1 MVTKV
6 LTNYARVLMFL
17 EDLVSLPEDC
27 GQNSARRQFRFYLSK
42 RPLWRNAAYDMN
54 EEGKHQLTT
63 ACRPR
68 EGSKNME
75 IQYTEVMRPQFALL

>member
-27 GQNSARRQFRFYLSK
+27 GQNSEDFRDAIELG
-42 RPLWRNAAYDMN
+42 P
-54 EEGKHQLTT
+54 
-63 ACRPR
+63 
-68 EGSKNME
+68 
-75 IQYTEVMRPQFALL
+75 

>member
-27 GQNSARRQFRFYLSK
+27 GQNSVGWARFLYFGGQSFSTVL
-42 RPLWRNAAYDMN
+42 PA
-54 EEGKHQLTT
+54 
-63 ACRPR
+63 
-68 EGSKNME
+68 
-75 IQYTEVMRPQFALL
+75 V

>member
-27 GQNSARRQFRFYLSK
+27 GQNSACPVVFLGCSLELR
-42 RPLWRNAAYDMN
+42 
-54 EEGKHQLTT
+54 G
-63 ACRPR
+63 
-68 EGSKNME
+68 
-75 IQYTEVMRPQFALL
+75 

>member
-27 GQNSARRQFRFYLSK
+27 GQNS
-42 RPLWRNAAYDMN
+42 
-54 EEGKHQLTT
+54 E
-63 ACRPR
+63 
-68 EGSKNME
+68 
-75 IQYTEVMRPQFALL
+75 ALDLAQNSES

>member
-27 GQNSARRQFRFYLSK
+27 GQNSGQPYMLLDSRLRHALK
-42 RPLWRNAAYDMN
+42 REL
-54 EEGKHQLTT
+54 G
-63 ACRPR
+63 
-68 EGSKNME
+68 
-75 IQYTEVMRPQFALL
+75 

>member
-27 GQNSARRQFRFYLSK
+27 GQNSVYK
-42 RPLWRNAAYDMN
+42 
-54 EEGKHQLTT
+54 
-63 ACRPR
+63 
-68 EGSKNME
+68 
-75 IQYTEVMRPQFALL
+75 ALLSWCGVPYNGYLLLVSPGLTVDPIMAPR

>member
-27 GQNSARRQFRFYLSK
+27 GQNS
-42 RPLWRNAAYDMN
+42 D
-54 EEGKHQLTT
+54 G
-63 ACRPR
+63 PR
-68 EGSKNME
+68 ASSIVKLGVE
-75 IQYTEVMRPQFALL
+75 ALECLPNSVKL

>member
-27 GQNSARRQFRFYLSK
+27 GQNSVFLLLCFLRLEMESFIFY
-42 RPLWRNAAYDMN
+42 NIA
-54 EEGKHQLTT
+54 
-63 ACRPR
+63 
-68 EGSKNME
+68 
-75 IQYTEVMRPQFALL
+75 IQISPPTPP

>member
-27 GQNSARRQFRFYLSK
+27 GQNSEWLIIKLA
-42 RPLWRNAAYDMN
+42 
-54 EEGKHQLTT
+54 
-63 ACRPR
+63 
-68 EGSKNME
+68 
-75 IQYTEVMRPQFALL
+75 IV

>member
-27 GQNSARRQFRFYLSK
+27 GQNSSVKQNPWGLRHPCFFPSVDPSTLGHK
-42 RPLWRNAAYDMN
+42 TL
-54 EEGKHQLTT
+54 
-63 ACRPR
+63 
-68 EGSKNME
+68 
-75 IQYTEVMRPQFALL
+75 

>member
-27 GQNSARRQFRFYLSK
+27 GQNSAPDRARPPSRPAKNLFHRLK
-42 RPLWRNAAYDMN
+42 RPIWM
-54 EEGKHQLTT
+54 H
-63 ACRPR
+63 
-68 EGSKNME
+68 
-75 IQYTEVMRPQFALL
+75 FLLHFEKVIFNSNYRGRLLP

>member
-27 GQNSARRQFRFYLSK
+27 GQNSAGEKKGIAQAENKQARDEN
-42 RPLWRNAAYDMN
+42 NARKSPKKGN
-54 EEGKHQLTT
+54 FFFTSFLCLV
-63 ACRPR
+63 ACVLYV
-68 EGSKNME
+68 SAV
-75 IQYTEVMRPQFALL
+75 I

>member
-27 GQNSARRQFRFYLSK
+27 GQNSSVKQNPWGLRHPCFFPSG
-42 RPLWRNAAYDMN
+42 WRLFLC
-54 EEGKHQLTT
+54 Q
-63 ACRPR
+63 
-68 EGSKNME
+68 KNMLSML
-75 IQYTEVMRPQFALL
+75 I

>member
-27 GQNSARRQFRFYLSK
+27 GQNSDEEITVLLHRSACPGRTDGPAPRIN
-42 RPLWRNAAYDMN
+42 PLIV
-54 EEGKHQLTT
+54 KVVK
-63 ACRPR
+63 
-68 EGSKNME
+68 SS
-75 IQYTEVMRPQFALL
+75 

>member
-27 GQNSARRQFRFYLSK
+27 GQNSVGVGER
-42 RPLWRNAAYDMN
+42 
-54 EEGKHQLTT
+54 
-63 ACRPR
+63 
-68 EGSKNME
+68 
-75 IQYTEVMRPQFALL
+75 VMFPCGWL

>member
-27 GQNSARRQFRFYLSK
+27 GQNSA
-42 RPLWRNAAYDMN
+42 P
-54 EEGKHQLTT
+54 
-63 ACRPR
+63 
-68 EGSKNME
+68 
-75 IQYTEVMRPQFALL
+75 

>member
-27 GQNSARRQFRFYLSK
+27 GQNSAMQTLDRCTI
-42 RPLWRNAAYDMN
+42 
-54 EEGKHQLTT
+54 QL
-63 ACRPR
+63 
-68 EGSKNME
+68 G
-75 IQYTEVMRPQFALL
+75 VL

>member
-27 GQNSARRQFRFYLSK
+27 GQNSASSSQSSPLRPILPRLKAHLLFSSLS
-42 RPLWRNAAYDMN
+42 RV
-54 EEGKHQLTT
+54 
-63 ACRPR
+63 ACNF
-68 EGSKNME
+68 GM
-75 IQYTEVMRPQFALL
+75 